1 MKKRTACFGWTKM
14 LQRRVAN
21 ARKLPVK
28 LAVEVIKQ
36 VKADHRVRVNA
47 LRGDV

>member
-1 MKKRTACFGWTKM
+1 MKKRTVVFGWTKTF
-14 LQRRVAN
+14 QRRVAS

-28 LAVEVIKQ
+28 FAVEVIKQ